1 MLLFAMALISKVINL
16 RYIISVITSLL
27 IFCSPSHGSGI
38 ESITVQNSPSYIN
51 ISWATAAGSS
61 WDYYTVDVIKS
72 SQRSVGGYP
81 TNTID
86 TTHLIT
92 GLKPEEQCTIVVTPW
107 TTEGAGR
114 SLNITVTTEAIA
126 EGEILVSDV
135 TSSSA
140 FIQWKPVAGLFFYGM
155 EAEPSDAIEDTGGI
169 FEAEVGLTILLPGT
183 VFTVTLRG
191 GSPVMDLASTQIR
204 SAPESPV
211 NVSLKEIGT
220 TEATLSWTPPTSP
233 HDAYE
238 FYVINNSTNER
249 SPTTT
254 KQRGDVSDNEVTLT
268 GLSPATIYSFGVGSV
283 LNAMDSFGLQ
293 RSGQDDNPTVYG
305 RTESITVQN
314 SPSYINISWA
324 TAEGSSWDYY
334 TVDVLKSSQQ
344 SVNGYPTNTT
354 DTTHLIT
361 GLKPEEKYKIVVTP
375 WTTEGAGNSL
385 IKTVTTEAIAEGEI
399 LVSDVTSSSAFIQWK
414 PVAGLSFYDMEA
426 EPSDAIEGTGGI
438 FEAEVGL
445 TILLPG
451 TVFTVTLR
459 GGRPVMD
466 LASTQIRSAPESPV
480 SVSLKQTGTTEA
492 TLSWTPP
499 TSPHDAYEFYVINN
513 STNER
518 LLIPNKQRDDVSENE
533 VTLTGLSPATI
544 YSFGVGS
551 VLNATDSF
559 ELQRSGQDDNPT
571 VYGRTGPEALQRI
584 ELIAVSDDSVTVM
597 LTPPRSRHNGYERF
611 LFNPPTTDSP
621 RITTIQREDDM
632 TYIWTESGLSPFNV
646 FTLEV
651 GTFLNAEG
659 PFPMQKSEDNLSW
672 TFQKE
677 PQTDDGTGNAV
688 SPTLHYTLLIIPALL
703 AVFLV

>member
-1 MLLFAMALISKVINL
+1 M
-16 RYIISVITSLL
+16 
-27 IFCSPSHGSGI
+27 FCSTISRLFLCPLATVLILYAAISHGSGI
-38 ESITVQNSPSYIN
+38 ESITVQNSPSYINISWATAAGSSWDYYTVDVIKSSQRSVGGYPTNTIDTTHLITGLRPEEQYTIVVTPWTTEGAGRSLNKTVTTEAIAEGDIFVSDVTSSSAFIQWKPVAGVFFYDIEAEPSDAIEGTGGIFEAEVGLTILLPGTVFTVTLRGGSPVMDLASTQMRSAPESPVNVSLKQTGTTEATLSWTPPTSPHDAYEFYVINNSTNERLPTTTKQRGDVSDNEVTLTGLSPATNYSFGVGSVMNAMDSFGLQRSGQDDNPTVYGRTESITVQNSPSYIN

-305 RTESITVQN
+305 RT
-314 SPSYINISWA
+314 
-324 TAEGSSWDYY
+324 GDY
-334 TVDVLKSSQQ
+334 
-344 SVNGYPTNTT
+344 
-354 DTTHLIT
+354 T
-361 GLKPEEKYKIVVTP
+361 G
-375 WTTEGAGNSL
+375 
-385 IKTVTTEAIAEGEI
+385 
-399 LVSDVTSSSAFIQWK
+399 
-414 PVAGLSFYDMEA
+414 
-426 EPSDAIEGTGGI
+426 
-438 FEAEVGL
+438 
-445 TILLPG
+445 
-451 TVFTVTLR
+451 
-459 GGRPVMD
+459 
-466 LASTQIRSAPESPV
+466 
-480 SVSLKQTGTTEA
+480 
-492 TLSWTPP
+492 
-499 TSPHDAYEFYVINN
+499 H
-513 STNER
+513 
-518 LLIPNKQRDDVSENE
+518 
-533 VTLTGLSPATI
+533 
-544 YSFGVGS
+544 
-551 VLNATDSF
+551 
-559 ELQRSGQDDNPT
+559 
-571 VYGRTGPEALQRI
+571 
-584 ELIAVSDDSVTVM
+584 AVS
-597 LTPPRSRHNGYERF
+597 
-611 LFNPPTTDSP
+611 
-621 RITTIQREDDM
+621 
-632 TYIWTESGLSPFNV
+632 
-646 FTLEV
+646 
-651 GTFLNAEG
+651 A
-659 PFPMQKSEDNLSW
+659 
-672 TFQKE
+672 
-677 PQTDDGTGNAV
+677 
-688 SPTLHYTLLIIPALL
+688 TLHYTLLLIPAIL

>member
-1 MLLFAMALISKVINL
+1 M
-16 RYIISVITSLL
+16 
-27 IFCSPSHGSGI
+27 FCSTISRLFLCPLATVLILYAAISHGSGI

-92 GLKPEEQCTIVVTPW
+92 GLRPEEQYTIVVTPW

-114 SLNITVTTEAIA
+114 SLNKTVTTEAIA
-126 EGEILVSDV
+126 EGDIFVSDV

-140 FIQWKPVAGLFFYGM
+140 FIRWKPVAGVFFYDI

-169 FEAEVGLTILLPGT
+169 FKAEVGLTILLPGT
-183 VFTVTLRG
+183 VFNVTIRG
-191 GSPVMDLASTQIR
+191 GSPVMDVASTQIR

-211 NVSLKEIGT
+211 NVSLKQTGT

-238 FYVINNSTNER
+238 FYVINNSTDER
-249 SPTTT
+249 SITTE
-254 KQRGDVSDNEVTLT
+254 QRDDVSDNEVTLT

-324 TAEGSSWDYY
+324 TAAGSSWDYY
-334 TVDVLKSSQQ
+334 TVDVIKSSQR
-344 SVNGYPTNTT
+344 SVGGYPTNTI

-361 GLKPEEKYKIVVTP
+361 GLRPEEQYTIVVIP
-375 WTTEGAGNSL
+375 WTTEGAGRSL
-385 IKTVTTEAIAEGEI
+385 NKTVTTEAIAEGDI
-399 LVSDVTSSSAFIQWK
+399 FVSDVTSSSAFIQWK
-414 PVAGLSFYDMEA
+414 PVAGVFFYDIEA

-459 GGRPVMD
+459 GGSPVMD
-466 LASTQIRSAPESPV
+466 LASTQMRSAPESPV
-480 SVSLKQTGTTEA
+480 NVSLKQTGTTEA

-518 LLIPNKQRDDVSENE
+518 LPTTTKQRGDVSDNE
-533 VTLTGLSPATI
+533 VTLTGLSPATN

-551 VLNATDSF
+551 VMNAMDSF
-559 ELQRSGQDDNPT
+559 GLQRSGQDDNPT
-571 VYGRTGPEALQRI
+571 VYGRTG
-584 ELIAVSDDSVTVM
+584 DD
-597 LTPPRSRHNGYERF
+597 
-611 LFNPPTTDSP
+611 
-621 RITTIQREDDM
+621 
-632 TYIWTESGLSPFNV
+632 
-646 FTLEV
+646 
-651 GTFLNAEG
+651 
-659 PFPMQKSEDNLSW
+659 
-672 TFQKE
+672 
-677 PQTDDGTGNAV
+677 TGNAV
-688 SPTLHYTLLIIPALL
+688 SSTLHYTLLLIPALL